1 MINEKELKIGEVF
14 PINEKLAGIVP
25 MATST
30 EQKALTAN
38 IMENGLNEPVVL
50 WRNEIV
56 DGRCRQ
62 LACKLAGV
70 AVRAIELGNELTE
83 EDVLIWVKG
92 ANTRRNLT
100 MAQKIM
106 VASKE
111 SFNEGSKSL
120 DYIAESWA
128 IGRRS
133 LTMAN
138 YISKA
143 RPKFIEPLLNGLTV
157 PIIDAKGK
165 HKQTNKIT
173 AIYHHIKREE
183 EDVTEVPSYEWCADD
198 HIRTQAGRD
207 WFYDFIKE
215 TATTNVKVMMELVV
229 RANDK
234 FKDDNSDQYHTHT

>member
-1 MINEKELKIGEVF
+1 MKNEKELKIGEVF

-25 MATST
+25 MATSA
-30 EQKALTAN
+30 EQEALTAN
-38 IMENGLNEPVVL
+38 IIENGLNEPVVL

-70 AVRAIELGNELTE
+70 VIRAIELDDELTE
-83 EDVLIWVKG
+83 EEVVRWVKG

-111 SFNEGSKSL
+111 SLKEGSRTL
-120 DYIAESWA
+120 TDIAKSWA
-128 IGRRS
+128 IGRRI

-143 RPKFIEPLLNGLTV
+143 KPEFIEPLLNGLTV
-157 PIIDAKGK
+157 PIINDKGK
-165 HKQTNKIT
+165 HTQTNKIT
-173 AIYHHIKREE
+173 AIYAYIKRKDEGITPT
-183 EDVTEVPSYEWCADD
+183 DTHTWTADL
-198 HIRTQAGRD
+198 HINTQAGKD
-207 WFYDFIKE
+207 YFFEFIKE
-215 TATTNVKVMMELVV
+215 TNAKDV
-229 RANDK
+229 RLFEPVAYWINER
-234 FKDDNSDQYHTHT
+234 FKAEESNSL